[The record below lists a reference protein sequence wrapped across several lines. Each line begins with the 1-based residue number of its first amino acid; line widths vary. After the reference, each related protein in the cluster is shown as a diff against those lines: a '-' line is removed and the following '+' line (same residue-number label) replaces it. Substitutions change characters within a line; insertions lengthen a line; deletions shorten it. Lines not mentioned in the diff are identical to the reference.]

1 VERNVVWMQGWEF
14 ECCGAPFEVGSQVR
28 WLLGVADQALRDRV
42 TMDVGDEDGSR
53 LTHYETHHG
62 PDHDDELTYVTGT
75 VATIKA
81 VYRTYD
87 DQGRPVEGTSYA
99 EDRSSAVDFEDD
111 GADGSRFSGYLIE
124 LDTP

>member
-14 ECCGAPFEVGSQVR
+14 ECCGAPFEVGAQVR
-28 WLLGVADQALRDRV
+28 WLLGAADQALRDRL
-42 TMDVGDEDGSR
+42 TMAVGDEGSH

-62 PDHDDELTYVTGT
+62 PEHDEELAYVVGT

-87 DQGRPVEGTSYA
+87 EHGRPVEGSLYA
-99 EDRSSAVDFEDD
+99 EDRSSAVKFEDD
-111 GADGSRFSGYLIE
+111 GLNGSRFRGYLIE